1 MKRTCLRLISGVLVA
16 LLCGASAASAQTAP
30 PLGAAQSFA
39 VLGGS
44 TVTNTGPSVVNGDL
58 GLSPGTSVTGFGGPP
73 NGTVTGTTHIADG
86 VALNAQNAMTTAFN
100 QLFAQACNTTFGV
113 PTNIGGS
120 TLTPGVYCFASSAQ
134 ITGDLTLNALGDPNA
149 VFIFK
154 TGIAGASTLTTAP
167 GSRVLLVN
175 GTQACNVFWAVTSSA
190 TIDTTSTFVGNILAQ
205 ASISVNNGAH
215 LFGRAL
221 AKAAVTLIN
230 DVVDA
235 TVCAGAVPP
244 GPGPVPAPG
253 PGPTPGACPTAP
265 SITTI
270 PSQVIPTLPVNGS
283 VAVGFTI
290 SGSVIADALGVT
302 ATSSD
307 PALVPPSAMVIT
319 RGIGGARVL
328 TIFGADGRSGVAT
341 ITVTVTDPSTTICST
356 STSFQLTIGT
366 AVPTLPQWALIALMI
381 LVTAAG
387 FMALRRR
394 TAG

>member
-1 MKRTCLRLISGVLVA
+1 MLILRRHVSLLTAVGFA
-16 LLCGASAASAQTAP
+16 GLLCDASTTFAQTAP
-30 PLGAAQSFA
+30 SLGAAQSFA

-58 GLSPGTSVTGFGGPP
+58 GLSPGTSVTGFGGPG
-73 NGTVTGTTHIADG
+73 NGTVTGTTHVADA

-167 GSRVLLVN
+167 GSRVLLIN
-175 GTQACNVFWAVTSSA
+175 GAQPCNVFWAITSSA

-235 TVCAGAVPP
+235 TVCAGALP
-244 GPGPVPAPG
+244 PG

-265 SITTI
+265 TITTI

-290 SGSVIADALGVT
+290 SGSVIADALRVT

-307 PALVPPSAMVIT
+307 PTLVPQSAMVIT
-319 RGIGGARVL
+319 KGIGGARVL

-341 ITVTVTDPSTTICST
+341 ITVTVTDPSTTTCST

-366 AVPTLPQWALIALMI
+366 AVPTLPEWAMLALMVL
-381 LVTAAG
+381 LVAAG
-387 FMALRRR
+387 FIALRRR
-394 TAG
+394 AAGSG